1 MTQLNISDEVVDV
14 LIDTLNYL
22 YSTRF
27 NLTFETTVDEL
38 RERIQT
44 FNNLIVRL
52 PVGTYTNKITS
63 LHIFQDWKKFV
74 DESLKYLVKNDELIQ
89 VDDQHGE
96 GTDGITHEFS
106 EYYTKYIDDGNQDNI
121 PFIDYSYCY
130 DKDGNV
136 IHDRW
141 DFWTENDFK

>member
-1 MTQLNISDEVVDV
+1 MNISPEIADV
-14 LIDTLNYL
+14 LKDTLNYL
-22 YSTRF
+22 YSPRF
-27 NLTFETTVDEL
+27 NLTYETTVDEL
-38 RERIQT
+38 RNRIQT

-52 PVGTYTNKITS
+52 PVDTYANKVAS

-74 DESLKYLVKNDELIQ
+74 DESLKYLVENDELIK
-89 VDDQHGE
+89 VDGQSGY
-96 GTDGITHEFS
+96 GTDGIEHEFS
-106 EYYTKYIDDGNQDNI
+106 EYYTSYLGDGNSSNI

-141 DFWTENDFK
+141 DFWSEDDFR